1 MVRDGDDGAFRLV
14 EQAQGQLLP
23 RLTEFD
29 GVADEVCPDLQQQRL
44 TGRHAHGVQL
54 GTKAQRLFLPLRL
67 EHHNGLPQLLIE
79 AERAA
84 LVGKRLILEL

>member
-1 MVRDGDDGAFRLV
+1 MVRDGDDDAFRLV
-14 EQAQGQLLP
+14 EQAQEQLLP

-29 GVADEVCPDLQQQRL
+29 GVADEVRPDLQQQRL

-54 GTKAQRLFLPLRL
+54 GAEAQRLFLPLRL